1 MMALVLCICMLA
13 GCGGSSGGS
22 SGGSTGGGESG
33 GSGSKEAISATVT
46 VWGPQEDQSD
56 DNGKWLQTQCE
67 AFAKAHPEW
76 TITFKYGVCSEGDA
90 KTNIGTD
97 PSVGADVYLFA
108 NDQIPDLLKTG
119 GLAELGGTNVE
130 NMKANSSE
138 TTVNTV
144 TYNGSVYG
152 FPFTGNTWFMY
163 YDKSVF
169 SDEDIKSLD
178 AMLQKGKVA
187 FPLDNSWYI
196 AAFYVANGCTLF
208 GADGSDAD
216 AGFDF
221 SGDKAVAV
229 TNYLVDLVA
238 NPNFSNG
245 DVGTNAD
252 AKAFFS
258 GTWDY
263 QKAVDA
269 YGENLGIAPAPS
281 ITINGELKQMKA
293 FAGSKAVGVNPAT
306 ALYKEHPE
314 VAVALAAY
322 LGGADAQKAHYE
334 LRNIIPTDN
343 NVKVDDPLAQAQM
356 DTMSVASIVQPLQ
369 ANMGNYWTP
378 AESMGKELV
387 SGTLCHLNQIN
398 RGTRTV
404 LTNGMNRV
412 GLYAGFGS
420 ASADVFQ
427 TESLRIFAAG
437 SNRPPVIYSVGR

>member
-1 MMALVLCICMLA
+1 MKKLAALIMAVLLCASLA
-13 GCGGSSGGS
+13 ACGGSGSSSSGGS
-22 SGGSTGGGESG
+22 SSG
-33 GSGSKEAISATVT
+33 GSKETQAAEVVDVSVT

-56 DNGKWLQTQCE
+56 DNGKWLQTQCD
-67 AFAKAHPEW
+67 AFNEAHPEW
-76 TITFKYGVCSEGDA
+76 NITFNYGVCSEGDA

-97 PSVGADVYLFA
+97 PSAGADVYLFA
-108 NDQIPDLLKTG
+108 NDQIPDLIKTG
-119 GLAELGGTNVE
+119 GIAELGGSTVDNI
-130 NMKANSSE
+130 KANNSE

-144 TYNGSVYG
+144 TYDGSVYG
-152 FPFTGNTWFMY
+152 VPFTGNTWFMY

-169 SDEDIKSLD
+169 SEDDIKSLD
-178 AMLQKGKVA
+178 AMLEKGKVA

-208 GADGSDAD
+208 GADGGDAA

-221 SGDKAVAV
+221 GGEKGAQV
-229 TNYLVDLVA
+229 TDYLVDLVA
-238 NPNFSNG
+238 NPNFANG

-293 FAGSKAVGVNPAT
+293 FAGSKAVGVNPAG
-306 ALYKEHPE
+306 ALYAEHPE

-322 LGGADAQKAHYE
+322 LGGTEAQQAHYD
-334 LRNIIPTDN
+334 LRNIIPTDTN
-343 NVKVDDPLAQAQM
+343 ITVDDALAQAQM
-356 DTMSVASIVQPLQ
+356 DTMSYASIVQPLQ
-369 ANMGNYWTP
+369 ADMGNYWSP

-387 SGTLCHLNQIN
+387 AGTVTHDN
-398 RGTRTV
+398 
-404 LTNGMNRV
+404 
-412 GLYAGFGS
+412 A
-420 ASADVFQ
+420 AEK
-427 TESLRIFAAG
+427 TESMNTSMNTSA
-437 SNRPPVIYSVGR
+437 VQ

>member
-1 MMALVLCICMLA
+1 MAVLLCASLA
-13 GCGGSSGGS
+13 ACGGGSSSGGS
-22 SGGSTGGGESG
+22 SSG
-33 GSGSKEAISATVT
+33 GSKETQAAEVVDVSVT

-56 DNGKWLQTQCE
+56 DNGKWLQTQCD
-67 AFAKAHPEW
+67 AFNEAHPEW
-76 TITFKYGVCSEGDA
+76 NITFNYGVCSEGDA

-97 PSVGADVYLFA
+97 PSAGADVYLFA
-108 NDQIPDLLKTG
+108 NDQIPDLIKTG
-119 GLAELGGTNVE
+119 GIAELGGSTVDNI
-130 NMKANSSE
+130 KANNSE

-144 TYNGSVYG
+144 TYDGSVYG
-152 FPFTGNTWFMY
+152 VPFTGNTWFMY

-169 SDEDIKSLD
+169 SEDDIKSLD
-178 AMLQKGKVA
+178 AMLEKGKVA

-208 GADGSDAD
+208 GADGGDAA

-221 SGDKAVAV
+221 SGEKGAQV
-229 TNYLVDLVA
+229 TDYLVDLVA
-238 NPNFSNG
+238 NPNFANG

-293 FAGSKAVGVNPAT
+293 FAGSKAVGVNPAG
-306 ALYKEHPE
+306 ALYAEHPE

-322 LGGADAQKAHYE
+322 LGGTEAQQAHYD
-334 LRNIIPTDN
+334 LRNIIPTDTN
-343 NVKVDDPLAQAQM
+343 ITVDDALAQAQM
-356 DTMSVASIVQPLQ
+356 DTMSYASIVQPLQ
-369 ANMGNYWTP
+369 ADMGNYWSP

-387 SGTLCHLNQIN
+387 AGTVTHAN
-398 RGTRTV
+398 
-404 LTNGMNRV
+404 
-412 GLYAGFGS
+412 A
-420 ASADVFQ
+420 AEK
-427 TESLRIFAAG
+427 TESMNTSMNSSA
-437 SNRPPVIYSVGR
+437 VQ

>member
-1 MMALVLCICMLA
+1 
-13 GCGGSSGGS
+13 
-22 SGGSTGGGESG
+22 
-33 GSGSKEAISATVT
+33 
-46 VWGPQEDQSD
+46 
-56 DNGKWLQTQCE
+56 
-67 AFAKAHPEW
+67 
-76 TITFKYGVCSEGDA
+76 
-90 KTNIGTD
+90 
-97 PSVGADVYLFA
+97 
-108 NDQIPDLLKTG
+108 
-119 GLAELGGTNVE
+119 
-130 NMKANSSE
+130 
-138 TTVNTV
+138 
-144 TYNGSVYG
+144 
-152 FPFTGNTWFMY
+152 MY

-322 LGGADAQKAHYE
+322 LGGTDAQKAHYE

-369 ANMGNYWTP
+369 VNMGNYWTP

-387 SGTLCHLNQIN
+387 SGTVTHDN
-398 RGTRTV
+398 
-404 LTNGMNRV
+404 
-412 GLYAGFGS
+412 A
-420 ASADVFQ
+420 ADK
-427 TESLRIFAAG
+427 TESMNKSMNTSA
-437 SNRPPVIYSVGR
+437 VQ

>member
-1 MMALVLCICMLA
+1 MKKLLSVMLVLLLSMCMLA
-13 GCGGSSGGS
+13 GCGGN
-22 SGGSTGGGESG
+22 
-33 GSGSKEAISATVT
+33 SGSDEAAGDDEQVVATVT

-56 DNGKWLQTQCE
+56 DNGQWLQTQCE
-67 AFAKAHPEW
+67 AFAAEHPNWEL
-76 TITFKYGVCSEGDA
+76 TFNYGVCSEGDA

-97 PSVGADVYLFA
+97 PSAGADVYMFA

-119 GLAELGGTNVE
+119 GIAELGGSTLEAV
-130 NMKANSSE
+130 KANNSE

-144 TYNGSVYG
+144 SYDGGVYG
-152 FPFTGNTWFMY
+152 VPFTGNTWFMF

-169 SDEDIKSLD
+169 SDEDVKSLD
-178 AMLQKGKVA
+178 AMLEKGKVA

-208 GADGSDAD
+208 GEDGSDAA

-221 SGDKAVAV
+221 SGDKAVQV
-229 TNYLVDLVA
+229 TEYLVDLVA
-238 NPNFSNG
+238 NPNFANG

-269 YGENLGIAPAPS
+269 YGDNLGIAPAPS
-281 ITINGELKQMKA
+281 ITINGEQKQMKA

-306 ALYKEHPE
+306 ALYAEHPE

-322 LGGADAQKAHYE
+322 LGGTSAQQAHYDT
-334 LRNIIPTDN
+334 RNIIPTDVN
-343 NVKVDDPLAQAQM
+343 ITVDDALAQAQM
-356 DTMSVASIVQPLQ
+356 DTMSYASIVQPLQ
-369 ANMGNYWTP
+369 ADMGNYWGP

-387 SGTLCHLNQIN
+387 SGSVTHANAAEK
-398 RGTRTV
+398 TEA
-404 LTNGMNRV
+404 MNDSMNT
-412 GLYAGFGS
+412 S
-420 ASADVFQ
+420 AVQ
-427 TESLRIFAAG
+427 
-437 SNRPPVIYSVGR
+437 

>member
-1 MMALVLCICMLA
+1 MKKLAALIMAVLLCASLA
-13 GCGGSSGGS
+13 ACGGSGSSSSGGS
-22 SGGSTGGGESG
+22 SSG
-33 GSGSKEAISATVT
+33 GSKETQAAEVVDVSVT

-56 DNGKWLQTQCE
+56 DNGKWLQTQCD
-67 AFAKAHPEW
+67 AFNEAHPEW
-76 TITFKYGVCSEGDA
+76 NITFNYGVCSEGDA

-97 PSVGADVYLFA
+97 PSAGADVYLFA
-108 NDQIPDLLKTG
+108 NDQIPDLIKTG
-119 GLAELGGTNVE
+119 GIAELGGSTVDNI
-130 NMKANSSE
+130 KANNSE

-144 TYNGSVYG
+144 TYDGSVYG
-152 FPFTGNTWFMY
+152 VPFTGNTWFMY

-169 SDEDIKSLD
+169 SEDDIKSLD
-178 AMLQKGKVA
+178 AMLEKGKVA

-208 GADGSDAD
+208 CADGGDAA

-221 SGDKAVAV
+221 GGEKGAQV
-229 TNYLVDLVA
+229 TDYLVDLVA
-238 NPNFSNG
+238 NPNFANG

-293 FAGSKAVGVNPAT
+293 FAGSKAVGVNPAG
-306 ALYKEHPE
+306 ALYAEHPE

-322 LGGADAQKAHYE
+322 LGGTEAQQAHYD
-334 LRNIIPTDN
+334 LRNIIPTDSN
-343 NVKVDDPLAQAQM
+343 ITVDDALAQAQM
-356 DTMSVASIVQPLQ
+356 DTMSYASIVQPLQ
-369 ANMGNYWTP
+369 ADMGNYWSP

-387 SGTLCHLNQIN
+387 AGTVTHDN
-398 RGTRTV
+398 
-404 LTNGMNRV
+404 
-412 GLYAGFGS
+412 A
-420 ASADVFQ
+420 AEK
-427 TESLRIFAAG
+427 TESMNTSMNTSA
-437 SNRPPVIYSVGR
+437 VQ

>member
-1 MMALVLCICMLA
+1 MA
-13 GCGGSSGGS
+13 
-22 SGGSTGGGESG
+22 
-33 GSGSKEAISATVT
+33 
-46 VWGPQEDQSD
+46 
-56 DNGKWLQTQCE
+56 
-67 AFAKAHPEW
+67 F
-76 TITFKYGVCSEGDA
+76 CSEGDA

-322 LGGADAQKAHYE
+322 LGGTDAQKAHYE

-369 ANMGNYWTP
+369 VNMGNYWTP

-387 SGTLCHLNQIN
+387 SGTVTHDN
-398 RGTRTV
+398 
-404 LTNGMNRV
+404 
-412 GLYAGFGS
+412 A
-420 ASADVFQ
+420 ADK
-427 TESLRIFAAG
+427 TESMNTSMNTSA
-437 SNRPPVIYSVGR
+437 VQ